1 MSLFS
6 CVIIVVAFLAG
17 VLKSGF
23 GIGAGIFLTP
33 ILALVTDPK
42 EAVVLVA
49 PMMLF
54 TDITAIYQYWRRWN
68 TKDILALAP
77 PCLLGAMAGV
87 FLLNWLTP
95 DVVRRTIGFI
105 GLFYVGT
112 EVLKFGLRIPAASP
126 SLTRSVPI
134 GLFAGVVSALSNSGG
149 VILSTYVAGRLK
161 KEYFVGTL
169 VVIFFGLNLTKVSL
183 FTGLGLLHSRLWMTE
198 VYLLP
203 LMVIG
208 GFIGKGLNS
217 RIEENQFKRWIFI
230 LIVVACIKL
239 IFF

>member
-6 CVIIVVAFLAG
+6 CLIIVVAFLAG

-54 TDITAIYQYWRRWN
+54 TDITAVYQYWQRWSLR
-68 TKDILALAP
+68 DILSLAP
-77 PCLLGAMAGV
+77 PCLLGVTAGV

-95 DVVRRTIGFI
+95 DLARRAI
-105 GLFYVGT
+105 GLIGLLYVGT
-112 EVLKFGLRIPAASP
+112 EILKIGLRIPSVTP
-126 SLTRSVPI
+126 SLTRSIPI
-134 GLFAGVVSALSNSGG
+134 GFFAGIVSALANSGG
-149 VILSTYVAGRLK
+149 VFLSTYVAGRLK
-161 KEYFVGTL
+161 KEDFVGTL
-169 VVIFFGLNLTKVSL
+169 VVIFLGLNMTKVIM
-183 FTGLGLLHSRLWMTE
+183 FTGLGLLNRKLWVTE

-203 LMVIG
+203 LMVLG
-208 GFIGKGLNS
+208 GLIGKWFNS
-217 RIEENQFKRWIFI
+217 RIEENQFKRWIFVLI
-230 LIVVACIKL
+230 LVACIKL
-239 IFF
+239 ILF